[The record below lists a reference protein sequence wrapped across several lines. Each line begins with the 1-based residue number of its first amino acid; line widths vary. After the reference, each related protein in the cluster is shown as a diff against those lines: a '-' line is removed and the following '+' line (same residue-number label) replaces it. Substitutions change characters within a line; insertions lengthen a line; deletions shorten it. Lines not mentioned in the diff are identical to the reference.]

1 MPRWKLAIWHSLI
14 ARCRVPPVNV
24 VWLAESVHSFC
35 LSPRSNLLISP
46 ISNAP
51 PMLRARDVRRLG
63 SFRMTLRELRYLVAL
78 ADHEH
83 FGRAAE
89 ECCVSQPTLS
99 TQIKKLEGYL
109 GAILIERNARSFA
122 LTPIGQNIVE
132 KARRIVRQV
141 DDLHTTARTALG
153 PLVGPLSLGV
163 IPTLAPYFLPWL
175 VPLVKGH
182 YPRLQLVVH
191 EDLTQH
197 LVQRLRNYEI
207 DAALLALPLD
217 GEDFEELALFDE
229 PFWLA
234 CPPGHSL
241 AELKTVAQADLRGIP
256 LLLLADGHCLR
267 GQALAAC
274 GRLGDNDDADEVID
288 DFRAVS
294 LETICQLVAAGFGCT
309 LLPALA
315 ALPPQRPQPSF
326 VIRPL
331 QSPND
336 SRRIGLVWRRGY
348 PKAREL
354 ALLGDLII
362 DNPPAG
368 TRSVLA
374 RSGALSAQG

>member
-1 MPRWKLAIWHSLI
+1 MSLESEFG
-14 ARCRVPPVNV
+14 AGRVMCG
-24 VWLAESVHSFC
+24 VW
-35 LSPRSNLLISP
+35 
-46 ISNAP
+46 
-51 PMLRARDVRRLG
+51 
-63 SFRMTLRELRYLVAL
+63 
-78 ADHEH
+78 
-83 FGRAAE
+83 
-89 ECCVSQPTLS
+89 QPTLS

-109 GAILIERNARSFA
+109 GATLIERNARSFA
-122 LTPIGQNIVE
+122 LTPIGQDIVE

-175 VPLVKGH
+175 VPLVRGH

-197 LVQRLRNYEI
+197 LVQRLRNFEI

-217 GEDFEELALFDE
+217 GEDFDELPLFDE

-241 AELKTVAQADLRGIP
+241 AELKTIAQADLRGVP
-256 LLLLADGHCLR
+256 LMLLADGHCLR

-274 GRLGDNDDADEVID
+274 GRLGDNEADEAID

-315 ALPPQRPQPSF
+315 ALPPLRPQPSF

-331 QSPND
+331 QSPDD

-362 DNPPAG
+362 DNPPDG
-368 TRSVLA
+368 TESVLN
-374 RSGALSAQG
+374 RSAALSAEG

>member
-1 MPRWKLAIWHSLI
+1 
-14 ARCRVPPVNV
+14 
-24 VWLAESVHSFC
+24 
-35 LSPRSNLLISP
+35 
-46 ISNAP
+46 
-51 PMLRARDVRRLG
+51 
-63 SFRMTLRELRYLVAL
+63 
-78 ADHEH
+78 
-83 FGRAAE
+83 
-89 ECCVSQPTLS
+89 
-99 TQIKKLEGYL
+99 
-109 GAILIERNARSFA
+109 
-122 LTPIGQNIVE
+122 
-132 KARRIVRQV
+132 
-141 DDLHTTARTALG
+141 
-153 PLVGPLSLGV
+153 LVGALRLGV

-182 YPRLQLVVH
+182 YQRLQLVVH

-197 LVQRLRNYEI
+197 LVERLRNYEI

-217 GEDFEELALFDE
+217 GEDFEALPLFDE

-241 AELKTVAQADLRGIP
+241 AELETITPADLRGIP
-256 LLLLADGHCLR
+256 LMLLADGHCLR

-274 GRLGDNDDADEVID
+274 GRFGDNDDVGEVID

-315 ALPPQRPQPSF
+315 ALPPQRPEPSF

-336 SRRIGLVWRRGY
+336 SRRVGLVWRRGY
-348 PKAREL
+348 PKAQEL

-362 DNPPAG
+362 DNPP
-368 TRSVLA
+368 LA
-374 RSGALSAQG
+374 QDPF

>member
-1 MPRWKLAIWHSLI
+1 
-14 ARCRVPPVNV
+14 
-24 VWLAESVHSFC
+24 
-35 LSPRSNLLISP
+35 
-46 ISNAP
+46 
-51 PMLRARDVRRLG
+51 
-63 SFRMTLRELRYLVAL
+63 MTLRELRYLVAL
-78 ADHEH
+78 ADREH

-89 ECCVSQPTLS
+89 ECCVSQSTLS

-109 GAILIERNARSFA
+109 CTILIERNARSFA
-122 LTPIGQNIVE
+122 LTPIGQDIVA

-141 DDLHTTARTALG
+141 DDLHATARTALG
-153 PLVGPLSLGV
+153 PLVGPLRLGV

-182 YPRLQLVVH
+182 YQRLQLVVH
-191 EDLTQH
+191 EDLTQD
-197 LVQRLRNYEI
+197 LVQRLRNFEI

-217 GEDFEELALFDE
+217 GEDFEELPLFDE

-234 CPPGHSL
+234 CPSGHSL
-241 AELKTVAQADLRGIP
+241 AELKTIAQADLRGIP

-274 GRLGDNDDADEVID
+274 GRLGDHNDVDEVID

-362 DNPPAG
+362 DHPPAG
-368 TRSVLA
+368 TRSLLT
-374 RSGALSAQG
+374 RSGALSTQG

>member
-1 MPRWKLAIWHSLI
+1 
-14 ARCRVPPVNV
+14 
-24 VWLAESVHSFC
+24 
-35 LSPRSNLLISP
+35 
-46 ISNAP
+46 
-51 PMLRARDVRRLG
+51 
-63 SFRMTLRELRYLVAL
+63 MTLRELRYLVAL
-78 ADHEH
+78 ADLGH

-109 GAILIERNARSFA
+109 GVILIERNARSLSF
-122 LTPIGQNIVE
+122 TPIGEDIVA
-132 KARRIVRQV
+132 KARRIVKQV
-141 DDLHTTARTALG
+141 DDLQTTARSALG
-153 PLVGPLSLGV
+153 PLVGPLRLGV

-182 YPRLQLVVH
+182 YQRLQLVVH

-197 LVQRLRNYEI
+197 LVARLRNHEI

-217 GEDFEELALFDE
+217 GEDFEELPLFDE

-241 AELKTVAQADLRGIP
+241 AELTTITQADLRGIP

-274 GRLGDNDDADEVID
+274 GRLGDNEDIDEVID

-315 ALPPQRPQPSF
+315 ALPPQRPEPSF

-331 QSPND
+331 KSPDD

-348 PKAREL
+348 PKAQGL
-354 ALLGDLII
+354 ALLADLII
-362 DNPPAG
+362 DNPPFG
-368 TRSVLA
+368 TRSVVTQPGA
-374 RSGALSAQG
+374 VRSQS

>member
-1 MPRWKLAIWHSLI
+1 MRFRI
-14 ARCRVPPVNV
+14 
-24 VWLAESVHSFC
+24 
-35 LSPRSNLLISP
+35 
-46 ISNAP
+46 
-51 PMLRARDVRRLG
+51 RAREVRRFG
-63 SFRMTLRELRYLVAL
+63 SILMTLRELRYLVAL
-78 ADHEH
+78 ADREH

-89 ECCVSQPTLS
+89 DCCVSQPTLS

-109 GAILIERNARSFA
+109 GAILIERNARSFS
-122 LTPIGQNIVE
+122 LTPIGQDIVA
-132 KARRIVRQV
+132 KARRIVREV
-141 DDLHTTARTALG
+141 DDLLSTARTSLG
-153 PLVGPLSLGV
+153 PLVGPLRLGV

-182 YPRLQLVVH
+182 YQRLQLVVH

-197 LVQRLRNYEI
+197 LAERLRNHEI

-217 GEDFEELALFDE
+217 GEDFEELPLFDE

-241 AELKTVAQADLRGIP
+241 AELKTITQADLRGIP

-274 GRLGDNDDADEVID
+274 GRLGDNDDVAEVVD

-315 ALPPQRPQPSF
+315 ALPPQRPEPSF

-331 QSPND
+331 QSPDD
-336 SRRIGLVWRRGY
+336 SRRVGLVWRRGY
-348 PKAREL
+348 PKAQEL

-362 DNPPAG
+362 DNPPVG
-368 TRSVLA
+368 TRSVLTRPEA
-374 RSGALSAQG
+374 VRPQS

>member
-1 MPRWKLAIWHSLI
+1 
-14 ARCRVPPVNV
+14 
-24 VWLAESVHSFC
+24 
-35 LSPRSNLLISP
+35 
-46 ISNAP
+46 
-51 PMLRARDVRRLG
+51 
-63 SFRMTLRELRYLVAL
+63 MTLRELRYLVAL
-78 ADHEH
+78 ADREH

-89 ECCVSQPTLS
+89 DCCVSQSTLS

-109 GAILIERNARSFA
+109 GTTLIERNARSFS
-122 LTPIGQNIVE
+122 LTPIGQDIVA

-141 DDLHTTARTALG
+141 DDLQSTARTALG
-153 PLVGPLSLGV
+153 PLVGPLRLGV

-175 VPLVKGH
+175 VPVVKGH
-182 YPRLQLVVH
+182 FQRLQLVVH

-197 LVQRLRNYEI
+197 LMQRLRTFEI

-217 GEDFEELALFDE
+217 GEDFEELPLFDE

-234 CPPGHSL
+234 CPQGHFL
-241 AELKTVAQADLRGIP
+241 AELKAIAQTNLRGIP

-274 GRLGDNDDADEVID
+274 GRLADNDDVDEAID

-315 ALPPQRPQPSF
+315 ALPPQRPEPPF
-326 VIRPL
+326 AIRPL

-348 PKAREL
+348 PKEQEL
-354 ALLGDLII
+354 ALLGNLII

-368 TRSVLA
+368 TRPVVT
-374 RSGALSAQG
+374 RP

>member
-1 MPRWKLAIWHSLI
+1 
-14 ARCRVPPVNV
+14 
-24 VWLAESVHSFC
+24 
-35 LSPRSNLLISP
+35 
-46 ISNAP
+46 
-51 PMLRARDVRRLG
+51 
-63 SFRMTLRELRYLVAL
+63 MTLRELKYLVAL

-89 ECCVSQPTLS
+89 ECFVSQSTLS

-109 GAILIERNARSFA
+109 GAVLIERNARSFS
-122 LTPIGQNIVE
+122 LTPIGQDIVA
-132 KARRIVRQV
+132 KARRILSQV
-141 DDLHTTARTALG
+141 DDLQTTARTALG
-153 PLVGPLSLGV
+153 PLVGPLRLGV

-175 VPLVKGH
+175 IPLVKGH
-182 YPRLQLVVH
+182 YERLQLVVH

-197 LVQRLRNYEI
+197 LVQRLRNFEI

-217 GEDFEELALFDE
+217 GEDFEELPLFDE

-234 CPPGHSL
+234 CPNGHPL
-241 AELKTVAQADLRGIP
+241 AELKSVAQADLRGIP

-274 GRLGDNDDADEVID
+274 GRPGDSDEIDEVID

-294 LETICQLVAAGFGCT
+294 LETIRQLVAAGFGCT

-315 ALPPQRPQPSF
+315 ALPPQRTQPSF

-331 QSPND
+331 QSAND

-354 ALLGDLII
+354 TLLGDLII
-362 DNPPAG
+362 DNPPDG
-368 TRSVLA
+368 TRAV
-374 RSGALSAQG
+374 GEC